1 MNYFEK
7 GNELYIAKI
16 REDAIVPTKRDED
29 AGYDINANFDGDVF
43 VIPNLSTIPVPTGVA
58 MACSSDY
65 YIQVEERGST
75 GKIGLKKSAGV
86 MDSGYRGEYFI
97 LLTNA
102 NKHDIVISKKSAE
115 ELGKTFVCAG
125 KKYKTKN
132 CMIYPYSKAIAQLVV
147 LPIPKMESKE
157 ISYEELKN
165 IPSLRGDGKYGSS
178 KK

>member
-86 MDSGYRGEYFI
+86 MDSAIVVNI
-97 LLTNA
+97 L
-102 NKHDIVISKKSAE
+102 
-115 ELGKTFVCAG
+115 FC
-125 KKYKTKN
+125 
-132 CMIYPYSKAIAQLVV
+132 
-147 LPIPKMESKE
+147 
-157 ISYEELKN
+157 
-165 IPSLRGDGKYGSS
+165 
-178 KK
+178 